1 MLRVNLSL
9 GQMAQPVVACRA
21 SRVRGGARR
30 VDQAGQTRVAK
41 TPDSIGAPIRRLLH
55 PVALSLVAAH
65 LALLLLGWWALHHLV
80 PDTLTL
86 NLFGHAHQVSE
97 VHRRVID
104 RTVEISLLLPSI
116 FFIEY
121 LCTGWAQSSV
131 RHLLVERTA
140 SGWSDVACYLFQMAP
155 VWTLVTAIMSFG
167 FAYVSGEG
175 LRQALAHA
183 TGLKLSIAGAPL
195 ALQAVVLFVLY
206 TLFDYWSHRLDH
218 SRVFWPLHRFHHS
231 AESFSVLTAARIHP
245 AMFTAVVGAVLPGA
259 FLACDPEALVY
270 VGLVVI
276 VIRLL
281 VHSRIESNFGWVG
294 RWIVQ
299 SPLHHRL
306 HHSLNRMPIN
316 LALLPI
322 WDRLFNTWRDA
333 PQQAMRIG
341 TPAPY
346 RHGAGVVLDIWRDYC
361 AFWAGL
367 KAMTV
372 NRLAERVTSPS
383 RGP

>member
-1 MLRVNLSL
+1 M
-9 GQMAQPVVACRA
+9 
-21 SRVRGGARR
+21 
-30 VDQAGQTRVAK
+30 DQAGQTRVERAS
-41 TPDSIGAPIRRLLH
+41 DSIGAPIRRALH

-65 LALLLLGWWALHHLV
+65 LALLLLGWWALNHLV

-86 NLFGHAHQVSE
+86 NLFGHAHHVSE

-104 RTVEISLLLPSI
+104 RTLEISLLLPSI

-155 VWTLVTAIMSFG
+155 IWTLVTAIMSLG

-175 LRQALAHA
+175 LRQVLAHA

-245 AMFTAVVGAVLPGA
+245 AMFTAVVGAVLPGV
-259 FLACDPEALVY
+259 FLACDPEALAY
-270 VGLVVI
+270 VGLAVI

-316 LALLPI
+316 LGLLPI

-333 PQQAMRIG
+333 PRQAMRIG

-372 NRLAERVTSPS
+372 NRLARCVMSPS
-383 RGP
+383 EGR